1 MKQYNYFKQE
11 PNAPKPLEKSI
22 FHTVR
27 FHEMDVM
34 QIVWHGHYVAMCED
48 ARMALGDAFGMGY
61 ADFFN
66 HGVLLPV
73 RQMHLDYLAP
83 LTYGHTYEVKAR
95 LFYTDAVRLNVD
107 FTILNEQKEV
117 MARGYSVQLL
127 VDKNSQQ
134 VLFERPTFYEKI
146 CQAWKQGKL
155 QTK

>member
-1 MKQYNYFKQE
+1 MKNYTYFKQIPGE
-11 PNAPKPLEKSI
+11 PAPLEKSI

-34 QIVWHGHYVAMCED
+34 QIVWHGNYVAMCED
-48 ARMALGDAFGMGY
+48 ARMALGDAVGLGY
-61 ADFFN
+61 KDFFE

-83 LTYGHTYEVKAR
+83 LVYGHTYEIKAR
-95 LFYTDAVRLNVD
+95 LFYTEAVRLNVD
-107 FTILNEQKEV
+107 FTILNEKKEI

-127 VDKNSQQ
+127 TDKNQQ
-134 VLFERPTFYEKI
+134 VLFERPAFYEEI

-155 QTK
+155 QIH

>member
-1 MKQYNYFKQE
+1 MKNYTYFKPE
-11 PNAPKPLEKSI
+11 PNAPAPLEKSV

-27 FHEMDVM
+27 FHEVDAMKN
-34 QIVWHGHYVAMCED
+34 VWHGHYVAMCED
-48 ARMALGDAFGMGY
+48 ARMAVLSGVGLGYG
-61 ADFFN
+61 DFFK

-107 FTILNEQKEV
+107 FTILDEKKTV

-127 VDKNSQQ
+127 TGKDTQQ
-134 VLFERPTFYEKI
+134 VLFERPAFYEKI
-146 CQAWKQGKL
+146 CQAWKQGTL
-155 QTK
+155 QRP